1 MQMTGS
7 YVVTD
12 PSGELYRDCAKVLR
26 ENGYNVRVLNLT
38 NISLSNSYNPFVYMV
53 EEQDVLNIADLFMKN
68 SAGEGEKEDFWSGA
82 AQDMLVMIML
92 YLFKADDE
100 VKSFGR
106 VIRLVNSIQYFNT
119 RITRLMKAVSLDGV

>member
-1 MQMTGS
+1 
-7 YVVTD
+7 
-12 PSGELYRDCAKVLR
+12 
-26 ENGYNVRVLNLT
+26 
-38 NISLSNSYNPFVYMV
+38 MV

-106 VIRLVNSIQYFNT
+106 VIRLVNSIQYKDNK
-119 RITRLMKAVSLDGV
+119 ID